1 MYRYVIYS
9 CVDMSM
15 VETRCQLIC
24 PPPTISWFCRV
35 LSAIIHYHQFAYLY
49 MLFTDIT
56 MHIHTYLYIYTHMNN
71 NIYHILIMCVCW
83 TVCIPAHNK
92 NQSAS
97 EFDFPKWSNHLRHRQ
112 RGSANVCC
120 CCLVDVIQLE
130 VWGWTR
136 MENWPI
142 PRFALFKC
150 NLSSAAFCH
159 LSHPRDRSYVWF
171 DPLGDQFLLVKP
183 PLLR

>member
-1 MYRYVIYS
+1 MCRYVNGWDQMPI
-9 CVDMSM
+9 
-15 VETRCQLIC
+15 
-24 PPPTISWFCRV
+24 
-35 LSAIIHYHQFAYLY
+35 
-49 MLFTDIT
+49 
-56 MHIHTYLYIYTHMNN
+56 MNN

-136 MENWPI
+136 MKNWPI

-171 DPLGDQFLLVKP
+171 DPLCDQFLLVKTTTSSLKQQRCCFKLAKASMFFGCRTP
-183 PLLR
+183 FLLLTCWLHNHTCSSWFVSGL